1 MLSMRA
7 RLAAGL
13 AVLAAATGTA
23 AQDMPPVLSDF
34 LDGLETLTARFEQ
47 TVGLEGQE
55 SDQVSRGTLQIL
67 RPGRFRWDYE
77 SPARQL
83 VLSDGSRLWLFDP
96 DLEQVTVR
104 DLDETLSS
112 TPAMLLGGEGTLT
125 DHFQAGASYEEDG
138 VSWIELV
145 PVAKDSDFTGLRV
158 GCCEQVLCAMEL
170 LDKLGQYTRI
180 RFSEVHT
187 GAPVDPAVFRFE
199 VPDGVD
205 VISESDF

>member
-1 MLSMRA
+1 MPRTRT

-13 AVLAAATGTA
+13 AVLSAAFGAA

-34 LDGLETLTARFEQ
+34 LDGLQTLSARFEQ
-47 TVGLEGQE
+47 SVGLEGHE
-55 SDQVSRGTLQIL
+55 SDQVSQGTLQIL

-77 SPARQL
+77 SPTRQL
-83 VLSDGSRLWLFDP
+83 VLSDGSRLWLYDP

-112 TPAMLLGGEGTLT
+112 TPAMLLGGEGALT
-125 DHFQAGASYEEDG
+125 DHFQAGASYDEDG
-138 VSWIELV
+138 VTWIELV
-145 PVAKDSDFTGLRV
+145 PIAKDSDFTGLRV
-158 GCCEQVLCAMEL
+158 GFCAQVLCAMEL

-180 RFSEVHT
+180 RFSDVQT
-187 GAPVDPAVFRFE
+187 GVAVDPAVFSFE

>member
-1 MLSMRA
+1 MPSLFA

-13 AVLAAATGTA
+13 AVLSAACGAA

-34 LDGLETLTARFEQ
+34 LDGLETLSARFEQ

-77 SPARQL
+77 TPSRQL
-83 VLSDGSRLWLFDP
+83 VVSDGSRLWLYDP

-112 TPAMLLGGEGTLT
+112 TPAMLLGGEGVLT
-125 DHFQAGASYEEDG
+125 DHFRAGATYDEDG
-138 VSWIELV
+138 FSWIELV
-145 PVAKDSDFTGLRV
+145 PIAKDSDFTGLRV
-158 GCCEQVLCAMEL
+158 GFCGQLLCAMEL

-180 RFSEVHT
+180 LFSDMDL
-187 GAPVDPAVFRFE
+187 GAPVDPAVFEFE
-199 VPDGVD
+199 VPDGAD